1 VRLGTR
7 SVPSPGSNAFVRLR
21 HRRAT
26 PTHTITDR
34 ESVRAFVE
42 ADPIGNAIVWDR
54 IFQQPGY
61 EVYAEGDPARGVL
74 SVQRARSPTGANFIA
89 LAVRDADAAG
99 RLAEAIPRGFTILHL
114 TDEFLLPQDFVDHP
128 DDRVRPLD
136 ADWAGRIAKLWEPD
150 WPAEGYVRRRIEGG
164 PTAAIYEGGEPIAWA
179 LTHTITDRVG
189 VIGIVHVLEG
199 NRRKGL
205 ARSVVAAVVREL
217 QGLGKRPTLHAYVD
231 NVASLSLF
239 PTLGFHKVKRQVWGE
254 AVFR

>member
-1 VRLGTR
+1 M
-7 SVPSPGSNAFVRLR
+7 
-21 HRRAT
+21 
-26 PTHTITDR
+26 
-34 ESVRAFVE
+34 
-42 ADPIGNAIVWDR
+42 WDR

-99 RLAEAIPRGFTILHL
+99 CLAEAIPRGFTILHL
-114 TDEFLLPQDFVDHP
+114 TDEFPLPVLEPRAEEFRPLPAWLFELLPQDFVDHP

-217 QGLGKRPTLHAYVD
+217 QGLGKHPTLHAYVD